1 MSHDHPTPPEVN
13 RKLVIALVVVFL
25 GYGLSL
31 GLGWPQAAT
40 RMIVEAESHA
50 SASAHHDSGADQHKA
65 PAHSEESAS
74 ETTSPAEDGHAE
86 EERSK
91 AVEDE
96 QAGADPT
103 GRASSEEAHA
113 GHSEGAEATSHSVT
127 THPPLWMVVPFVAL
141 LLIIAVFPLLPQTEH
156 WWESNLHRFY
166 VAAALAAVTLLYYL
180 VVYEHPVEGH
190 WPAHYVSQPA
200 AGLNWGNA
208 WAVFANAIFSEFIP
222 FIVLLF
228 SLYTISGGIRIEGDL
243 RATPLVNSIIIFVG
257 AVLASFVGTTGA
269 AMLLIRLLLDTNSER
284 KHVAHTVVFFIFAV
298 CNCGGCLLPTGDPPL
313 FLGYLRGVPFL
324 WTLQLWKEWAFVNIA
339 LIVIYFLWDTFWFY
353 PHEQKRDLR
362 RDAAEVRR
370 IRVRGLWPNL
380 PLMIGVV
387 LGVALLDPSKPFPG
401 TEIHPPLYL
410 REIFQ
415 LGMVALSLTFGS
427 YENRVANRFNYAAI
441 LEVAALFFGI
451 FITMQPPLQI
461 LHVEGPRLGL
471 TQPWQFFWATGALGS
486 FLDNAPTYVVFFET
500 ARTLGGHD
508 LVPPGTG
515 VAHDLLVAVSLGAV
529 FMGAN
534 TYIGNGPN
542 FMVRAIAEK
551 RGIKMPSFFGYMV
564 YSGCILLPLFVLV
577 TIVFLS

>member
-50 SASAHHDSGADQHKA
+50 SASAHHDSGADQHKSRG
-65 PAHSEESAS
+65 HSEDGGS
-74 ETTSPAEDGHAE
+74 ETMKPGDDAHAE

-370 IRVRGLWPNL
+370 LRVRGLWPNL

>member
-370 IRVRGLWPNL
+370 LRVRGLWPNL

>member
-370 IRVRGLWPNL
+370 LRVRGLWPDL
-380 PLMIGVV
+380 PLLIGVV

>member
-370 IRVRGLWPNL
+370 LRVRGLWPNL
-380 PLMIGVV
+380 PLLIGVV